1 MNNVIV
7 FPVIVPLLTGILLIF
22 LKERVGVQRVLSA
35 AGLFLSTGI
44 ALFLVRQVPA
54 EGIQTLA
61 AGNWPAPFGIVFV
74 ADMFAVL
81 LILTTH
87 LVGLACLFFSFRG
100 IGEGRERHYYYP
112 L

>member
-54 EGIQTLA
+54 EGIQTL
-61 AGNWPAPFGIVFV
+61 
-74 ADMFAVL
+74 
-81 LILTTH
+81 
-87 LVGLACLFFSFRG
+87 
-100 IGEGRERHYYYP
+100 
-112 L
+112 